1 MTPEPGE
8 GRPAR
13 SPALATFFSFLWP
26 GLGQLYVGA
35 RRSALIFGLPLLV
48 VLVVVGLQA
57 LASPEGLLIG
67 LFTPST
73 ALTVLILVVL
83 LGVWRLVS
91 MGDAL
96 STAGRRGSWRRPT
109 PDRHVPRPRDLRR
122 LEPCRGGQPG
132 LVVLRRR
139 AGHLRRRPGPR
150 LGPAAEP
157 RRAVRGAGSPG
168 PGETPA
174 PSQPATPPRINIL
187 LTGIDS
193 DENRRHAL
201 NDTILVVSL
210 DPTTGDLAMV
220 SFPRDLARLPTPDGK
235 TYTGKINSLM
245 TYADKHKDEYPEGGM
260 AALASQVGFLL
271 GAPVDYYAS
280 VDLDGFRKLID
291 RVGGVTVN
299 VQTAINDPAYGGWDT
314 PGRIGFKLSTGRH
327 TLDGETAL
335 AFVRTRKGIGDSDF
349 GRARRQ
355 QQLLVALQ
363 RKLIDPA
370 MLPNL
375 PGLLKDATKTL
386 KTNFPPDRIAEVLEL
401 ARQDR
406 RGGGQEVRPRAAVLD
421 PSDEPEHLHPGPGHG
436 AHREAVDRAVRRRE
450 PVRRLGVV
458 RTQRPS
464 PVSMAGIVRA
474 TILRSSHSDQWSM

>member
-57 LASPEGLLIG
+57 LTGPEGLLIG

-96 STAGRRGSWRRPT
+96 SSAGRRGSWRRPIPIASFLILAT
-109 PDRHVPRPRDLRR
+109 IVISTHLAAASLAWSFYDAGRVIFVGVQDPDVAPLPSLV
-122 LEPCRGGQPG
+122 EPSDP
-132 LVVLRRR
+132 V
-139 AGHLRRRPGPR
+139 
-150 LGPAAEP
+150 
-157 RRAVRGAGSPG
+157 GSGG
-168 PGETPA
+168 PGESPQ
-174 PSQPATPPRINIL
+174 PSERVTPPRINIL

-220 SFPRDLARLPTPDGK
+220 SFPRDLSRLPTPDGK

-245 TYADKHKDEYPEGGM
+245 TYADKHPKEYPEGGM
-260 AALASQVGFLL
+260 AALTKQVGYLL

-280 VDLDGFRKLID
+280 VDLDGFRMLID
-291 RVGGVTVN
+291 RVGGVRVN
-299 VQTAINDPAYGGWDT
+299 VQTAINDPYYGGWDT
-314 PGRIGFKLSTGRH
+314 PGKIGFKISTGPH

-386 KTNFPPDRIAEVLEL
+386 KTNFPPDRLAEVLEL
-401 ARQDR
+401 ARKTD
-406 RGGGQEVRPRAAVLD
+406 EAAIKKYVLGPPYSTHPTNLSTYILVPD
-421 PSDEPEHLHPGPGHG
+421 MDLIAKLSIDLFGADSRYTGSD
-436 AHREAVDRAVRRRE
+436 
-450 PVRRLGVV
+450 
-458 RTQRPS
+458 
-464 PVSMAGIVRA
+464 
-474 TILRSSHSDQWSM
+474 

>member
-1 MTPEPGE
+1 LTPEPGE

-57 LASPEGLLIG
+57 LTSPEGLLIG

-96 STAGRRGSWRRPT
+96 STAGRRGSWRQPLPIATFLVLATFVISSHAAAASLAWSFYDAGRVIFVGVQD
-109 PDRHVPRPRDLRR
+109 PDAAPLPS
-122 LEPCRGGQPG
+122 
-132 LVVLRRR
+132 LVV
-139 AGHLRRRPGPR
+139 PSPS
-150 LGPAAEP
+150 
-157 RRAVRGAGSPG
+157 GSPG
-168 PGETPA
+168 PGETPSA
-174 PSQPATPPRINIL
+174 SELAKPPRINIL

-193 DENRRHAL
+193 DENRSHAL

-220 SFPRDLARLPTPDGK
+220 SFPRDLSRLPTPDGK
-235 TYTGKINSLM
+235 IYSGKINSLM

-299 VQTAINDPAYGGWDT
+299 VQTPINDPYYGGWDT
-314 PGRIGFKLSTGRH
+314 PGKIGFKLSSGKH
-327 TLDGETAL
+327 TLNGETAL

-363 RKLIDPA
+363 RKLVDPA

-401 ARQDR
+401 ARRTD
-406 RGGGQEVRPRAAVLD
+406 EASIKKYVL
-421 PSDEPEHLHPGPGHG
+421 GP
-436 AHREAVDRAVRRRE
+436 
-450 PVRRLGVV
+450 PY
-458 RTQRPS
+458 
-464 PVSMAGIVRA
+464 
-474 TILRSSHSDQWSM
+474 SSHPTNLSTYILVPDMERIAKLSIELFGTESRYATSE

>member
-1 MTPEPGE
+1 LTPETGE

-13 SPALATFFSFLWP
+13 SAALATFFSFLWP

-48 VLVVVGLQA
+48 ILVVVALQA
-57 LASPEGLLIG
+57 LASPESMLIG

-83 LGVWRLVS
+83 LGLWRLVS

-96 STAGRRGSWRRPT
+96 STAGRRGSWRRPIPIAT
-109 PDRHVPRPRDLRR
+109 FLILATFVVTTHAAAASLVWSFYDAGRVIFVGIQDPDVAPLPS
-122 LEPCRGGQPG
+122 
-132 LVVLRRR
+132 LV
-139 AGHLRRRPGPR
+139 APS
-150 LGPAAEP
+150 AAIGS
-157 RRAVRGAGSPG
+157 GA
-168 PGETPA
+168 PGETPE
-174 PSQPATPPRINIL
+174 PSEPATPPRINIL

-193 DENRRHAL
+193 DENRSHAL

-210 DPTTGDLAMV
+210 DPATGDLAMV
-220 SFPRDLARLPTPDGK
+220 SFPRDMARLPMPNGK
-235 TYTGKINSLM
+235 KYSGKINSLM

-260 AALASQVGFLL
+260 AALTKQVGFLL
-271 GAPVDYYAS
+271 GTPVDYYAS

-299 VQTAINDPAYGGWDT
+299 VQTAINDPYYGGWDT
-314 PGRIGFKLSTGRH
+314 PGKIGFRISTGRH

-335 AFVRTRKGIGDSDF
+335 AFVRTRKSSGDSDF

-370 MLPNL
+370 MLPKL
-375 PGLLKDATKTL
+375 PGLLTDATKTL
-386 KTNFPPDRIAEVLEL
+386 KTNFPPDRIAEILEL
-401 ARQDR
+401 ARKTDEKEIKRYVLGPPYSKHPTNLSTYILIPDMERIAKLSIELFGDQSR
-406 RGGGQEVRPRAAVLD
+406 YAA
-421 PSDEPEHLHPGPGHG
+421 SE
-436 AHREAVDRAVRRRE
+436 
-450 PVRRLGVV
+450 
-458 RTQRPS
+458 
-464 PVSMAGIVRA
+464 
-474 TILRSSHSDQWSM
+474 

>member
-96 STAGRRGSWRRPT
+96 QHGRPSRIVAPTA
-109 PDRHVPRPRDLRR
+109 PDRHVPRPRRR
-122 LEPCRGGQPG
+122 FVVSSHAAAASLAWSFYDAGRVIFVGVQDPDVAPLPS
-132 LVVLRRR
+132 LVVPS
-139 AGHLRRRPGPR
+139 AV
-150 LGPAAEP
+150 AE
-157 RRAVRGAGSPG
+157 SPG

-245 TYADKHKDEYPEGGM
+245 TYADKHKDEYPDGGM
-260 AALASQVGFLL
+260 AALANQVGFLL

-327 TLDGETAL
+327 NLDGETAL

-363 RKLIDPA
+363 RKLDRPGDAAEPA
-370 MLPNL
+370 GPPRGRDQDAQDELPARPASPRSSSS
-375 PGLLKDATKTL
+375 PG
-386 KTNFPPDRIAEVLEL
+386 
-401 ARQDR
+401 
-406 RGGGQEVRPRAAVLD
+406 RPM
-421 PSDEPEHLHPGPGHG
+421 
-436 AHREAVDRAVRRRE
+436 RRRSRSTSSGR
-450 PVRRLGVV
+450 PTRPIRR
-458 RTQRPS
+458 T
-464 PVSMAGIVRA
+464 
-474 TILRSSHSDQWSM
+474 